1 LLLQLYTYRK
11 ENINKRKWYAVYVK
25 SRNEKKVFAN
35 LLENNIE
42 SYLPLLRTLKQWKD
56 RKKLVD
62 IPLFNSYIFV
72 YADVLEQFKVRQVQG
87 IVKFVSFEGKP
98 TSIPNEQI
106 KSLKL
111 LLQSTEKFEI
121 GYDKI
126 ELGEEVEVYKG
137 TLKGFRGTLT
147 KYKGKKKVLL
157 RIDALNQY
165 LMIEIQLSNLKK
177 I

>member
-1 LLLQLYTYRK
+1 MLLQLYTYRK

-25 SRNEKKVFAN
+25 SRNEKKVYAN

-72 YADVLEQFKVRQVQG
+72 YVDVLEQFKVRQVQG

-121 GYDKI
+121 GYEKI

-137 TLKGFRGTLT
+137 TLKGFRGTLA

-165 LMIEIQLSNLKK
+165 LMIEIQISNLKK

>member
-1 LLLQLYTYRK
+1 MERPQKISGYPVIQFIY
-11 ENINKRKWYAVYVK
+11 
-25 SRNEKKVFAN
+25 
-35 LLENNIE
+35 
-42 SYLPLLRTLKQWKD
+42 
-56 RKKLVD
+56 
-62 IPLFNSYIFV
+62 FV

-165 LMIEIQLSNLKK
+165 LMIEIQLSILKRFK
-177 I
+177 TPSLLFINFNSRFTNKYCKL